1 MEKERIEE
9 IRKMGD
15 QLANYVRSQ
24 NDRRFFREFFHG
36 RRPSDVRTLLIRAN
50 LEHVKRGNPPI
61 IRLDPYIEV
70 FEEGYG
76 LERPDWWLARDL
88 VFIRMV
94 EQLHEKGWLRE
105 NPDLVEET
113 AQENEDEN
121 S

>member
-1 MEKERIEE
+1 MSIVVIHR
-9 IRKMGD
+9 
-15 QLANYVRSQ
+15 
-24 NDRRFFREFFHG
+24 
-36 RRPSDVRTLLIRAN
+36 LL
-50 LEHVKRGNPPI
+50 GS
-61 IRLDPYIEV
+61 DPYIEV

-94 EQLHEKGWLRE
+94 EQLHEQGWLGK

-121 S
+121 G